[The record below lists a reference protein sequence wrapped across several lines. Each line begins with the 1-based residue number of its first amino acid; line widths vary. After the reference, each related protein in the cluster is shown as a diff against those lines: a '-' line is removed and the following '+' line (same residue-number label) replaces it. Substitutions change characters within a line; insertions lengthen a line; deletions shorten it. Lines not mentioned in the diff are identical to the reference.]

1 MTYSE
6 NEHPGPSFSTLLW
19 LRMEQQKIRAK
30 EKMLKCGVRRSTA
43 DRVLGWKITTVAMIV
58 ATLLVVGFVAMW
70 LLIALVVRAV
80 MKNQDRDM

>member
-6 NEHPGPSFSTLLW
+6 NDHPNPSFTFLLW
-19 LRMEQQKIRAK
+19 VRVEQQKIRAK

-43 DRVLGWKITTVAMIV
+43 DRVLGWKITAVVMAFL
-58 ATLLVVGFVAMW
+58 TLIAVGFVAMW

>member
-6 NEHPGPSFSTLLW
+6 NDHPNPSFSTLLW

-43 DRVLGWKITTVAMIV
+43 DRILSWKITTVAMMI
-58 ATLLVVGFVAMW
+58 ATLLAVGFVATW
-70 LLIALVVRAV
+70 ILIALVGRAV
-80 MKNQDRDM
+80 VKNQDRGM